1 MHNRHGILVK
11 KCLVSLSVKEKD
23 LYMKNKNIIIV
34 TGASSGIGKEF
45 VKQIDKKF
53 PKVDEIW
60 LIARRKEILKDLAK
74 SCNHVCRILAYDL
87 CEKQAQQEVRTLLE
101 REQPRITLLV
111 NSAGYGVLGPFYQ
124 DCFSQDKKTVID
136 TNWMNEQT
144 GMVSLNC
151 EVLTAMTHLCIPYMK
166 KGGRIIQLASSA
178 AFLPQPK
185 FAVYA
190 ATKSYVLSFS
200 RALNEELRSRQIHVT
215 AVCPGPVDTE
225 FFDRAEK
232 GNDTLFIKKIVM
244 AKPEKVVEKALL
256 DARNK
261 KDVSVYSLP
270 IQAFYVVSKLLPHKL
285 MLFIMRAMK

>member
-1 MHNRHGILVK
+1 
-11 KCLVSLSVKEKD
+11 
-23 LYMKNKNIIIV
+23 MKNKNIIIV
-34 TGASSGIGKEF
+34 SGASSGMGKEF

-60 LIARRKEILKDLAK
+60 LIARRKEVLKDLAK

-87 CEKQAQQEVRTLLE
+87 ADKQAQEEIRILLE
-101 REQPRITLLV
+101 SEQPKITLLV
-111 NSAGYGVLGPFYQ
+111 NSAGYGILGLF
-124 DCFSQDKKTVID
+124 CQDKKNTDKIFVEEEQMVAD
-136 TNWMNEQT
+136 SAWMKEQT
-144 GMVSLNC
+144 GMVTLNC
-151 EVLTAMTHLCIPYMK
+151 ESLTAITYLCIPYMK

>member
-1 MHNRHGILVK
+1 
-11 KCLVSLSVKEKD
+11 
-23 LYMKNKNIIIV
+23 MKKNIIVV
-34 TGASSGIGKEF
+34 TGASSGMGKEF
-45 VKQIDKKF
+45 VKQIDQRF

-60 LIARRKEILKDLAK
+60 LIARRKDVLQELAK
-74 SCNHVCRILAYDL
+74 CCNHTCKVLALDL
-87 CEKQAQQEVRTLLE
+87 CNKQAQDEIKDLLASE
-101 REQPRITLLV
+101 AVQITLLV
-111 NSAGYGVLGPFYQ
+111 NSAGYGILGPFYQ
-124 DCFSQDKKTVID
+124 DAESVETAGFVKEEKTSVD
-136 TNWMNEQT
+136 AEWMKEQT

-151 EVLTAMTHLCIPYMK
+151 EALTAMTYLCIPYMK

-200 RALNEELRSRQIHVT
+200 RALNEELRDCQIHIT

-232 GNDTLFIKKIVM
+232 GSDTLFIKKLVM
-244 AKPEKVVEKALL
+244 AKPERVVSKALL
-256 DARNK
+256 DVRNK

-270 IQAFYVVSKLLPHKL
+270 IQAFYVASKLLPHKW
-285 MLFIMRAMK
+285 MLIIMRVMK

>member
-34 TGASSGIGKEF
+34 TGASSGMGKEF

-60 LIARRKEILKDLAK
+60 LIARRKEVLKELAK

-87 CEKQAQQEVRTLLE
+87 CEKQAQQEIRTLLE

-124 DCFSQDKKTVID
+124 DGFSQDKKIATD

-151 EVLTAMTHLCIPYMK
+151 EVLTVMTHLCIPFIK

-270 IQAFYVVSKLLPHKL
+270 IQAFYVVSKLLSHKL
-285 MLFIMRAMK
+285 MLIIMRAMK

>member
-1 MHNRHGILVK
+1 MYNRHRILVK

-34 TGASSGIGKEF
+34 TGASSGMGKEF

-60 LIARRKEILKDLAK
+60 LIARRKEVLKDLAK

-87 CEKQAQQEVRTLLE
+87 CEKQAQREVRTLLE

-124 DCFSQDKKTVID
+124 DSFSQDKKTVID

-270 IQAFYVVSKLLPHKL
+270 IQAFYVLSKLLPHKL
-285 MLFIMRAMK
+285 MLIIMRAMK